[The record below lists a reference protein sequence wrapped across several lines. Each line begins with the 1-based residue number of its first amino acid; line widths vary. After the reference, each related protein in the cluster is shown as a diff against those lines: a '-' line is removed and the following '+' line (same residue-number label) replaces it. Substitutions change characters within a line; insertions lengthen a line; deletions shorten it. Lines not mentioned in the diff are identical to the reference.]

1 MGDRAEGGALRGNR
15 GTRRLPAPPP
25 PSLPPPSLRGLH
37 LWRTSAST
45 TPPPR
50 PVHNNPCLVVGCND
64 TEALKEAFEK
74 HGTVQDVFNPEGQN
88 FAFVRFEDNYAAEAA
103 RKALDGSTIAGAQ
116 VAVYDGK
123 CSNKAVLDW
132 RKGLAIA

>member
-1 MGDRAEGGALRGNR
+1 MCLICLARSIES
-15 GTRRLPAPPP
+15 TSKTT
-25 PSLPPPSLRGLH
+25 SLSCGL
-37 LWRTSAST
+37 L
-45 TPPPR
+45 
-50 PVHNNPCLVVGCND
+50 
-64 TEALKEAFEK
+64 EALLMPSWSC
-74 HGTVQDVFNPEGQN
+74 T
-88 FAFVRFEDNYAAEAA
+88 EDNYAAEAA